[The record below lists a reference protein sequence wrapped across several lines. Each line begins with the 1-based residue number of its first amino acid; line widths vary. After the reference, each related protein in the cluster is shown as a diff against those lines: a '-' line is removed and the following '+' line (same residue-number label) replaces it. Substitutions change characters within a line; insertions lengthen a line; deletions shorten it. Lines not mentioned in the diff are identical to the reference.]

1 MIYRFGKTLFFEQ
14 PLTNPFGHEERFLLS
29 LEDPELRLVTAFDE
43 WLHLRQ
49 HCRACVGVL
58 GSDPVEAE
66 MFDKDGYGN
75 IQVAL
80 LPHETLYLPFTFM
93 SLEPYVTKE
102 KKLLRRGSRRG
113 DRSGRSGSGEG
124 KSSDGRGGEG
134 KRQDREDDS
143 VGEGDD
149 DEEEASRVAEVRIVS
164 CTHGHVVAVMR
175 VNICPRPSVVHRTL
189 RFFEPEN
196 GLMRRRIQLKGG
208 GGGGHTGDPTAYSK
222 FVHCVEMEGEASDIV
237 SGGRNSK
244 NTHAQSKVVV
254 EWGPSG
260 AAGSS
265 AGALDILLRYRC
277 GAFPSLG
284 TFFLLIYDDPYQ
296 SQLHEVRGVS
306 PFLHC
311 CFNDIRPCHAFPI
324 LLARYCSSVIS
335 VLTHPP
341 ILPSSTR
348 SGMAC
353 RGAIQTEGRHPC
365 FPW

>member
-1 MIYRFGKTLFFEQ
+1 LISHPPILYRFGKTLFFEQ

-29 LEDPELRLVTAFDE
+29 LEDSELRLVTAFDE

-93 SLEPYVTKE
+93 SLEPYISKE
-102 KKLLRRGSRRG
+102 KKLVKKRVDRNA
-113 DRSGRSGSGEG
+113 RSGSGSGEG
-124 KSSDGRGGEG
+124 KSSDGRGEG
-134 KRQDREDDS
+134 KRQERDDES
-143 VGEGDD
+143 YGEGDD
-149 DEEEASRVAEVRIVS
+149 EEEEATRVAEVRVVS

-175 VNICPRPSVVHRTL
+175 INICPRPSVVHRTL

-208 GGGGHTGDPTAYSK
+208 GGGGFPGDPTAVNK

-237 SGGRNSK
+237 SGARNSK

-296 SQLHEVRGVS
+296 SQLHEVLGT
-306 PFLHC
+306 L
-311 CFNDIRPCHAFPI
+311 
-324 LLARYCSSVIS
+324 CSSRVYMHYSHIVS
-335 VLTHPP
+335 Y
-341 ILPSSTR
+341 
-348 SGMAC
+348 
-353 RGAIQTEGRHPC
+353 
-365 FPW
+365 

>member
-1 MIYRFGKTLFFEQ
+1 MVPIRSLYFRSISLSTKTPPSSLSPYGSNIYISLLSCRFGKTLFFEQ

-29 LEDPELRLVTAFDE
+29 LEDSELRLVTAFDE

-49 HCRACVGVL
+49 HCRVCVGVL

-93 SLEPYVTKE
+93 SLEPYVSKE
-102 KKLLRRGSRRG
+102 KKLKKRRG
-113 DRSGRSGSGEG
+113 DRNTRSGSGSGSGEG
-124 KSSDGRGGEG
+124 KSSDGHRGEG
-134 KRQDREDDS
+134 KRQEREDES
-143 VGEGDD
+143 YGEGDD
-149 DEEEASRVAEVRIVS
+149 EEEEASRVAEVRVVS

-175 VNICPRPSVVHRTL
+175 INICPRPSVVHRTL

-208 GGGGHTGDPTAYSK
+208 GGGVYPGDPTAVNK

-237 SGGRNSK
+237 SGAWNSK

-254 EWGPSG
+254 EWGPFGS
-260 AAGSS
+260 AGSS

-296 SQLHEVRGVS
+296 SQLHEVQGALYSALLYS
-306 PFLHC
+306 P
-311 CFNDIRPCHAFPI
+311 
-324 LLARYCSSVIS
+324 LLCS
-335 VLTHPP
+335 VLHAVQ
-341 ILPSSTR
+341 LHR
-348 SGMAC
+348 VV
-353 RGAIQTEGRHPC
+353 
-365 FPW
+365 